1 MNRREALKHR
11 TSEFSLKNEK
21 CGKLTHEL
29 VRLLLG
35 TCVHG
40 GLRWFVPGT
49 AAARGTL
56 TGQHRHR
63 VRERAVVVGT
73 VGAHS

>member
-1 MNRREALKHR
+1 M
-11 TSEFSLKNEK
+11 
-21 CGKLTHEL
+21 
-29 VRLLLG
+29 
-35 TCVHG
+35 HG

-63 VRERAVVVGT
+63 VRERAVIVRT
-73 VGAHS
+73 IGAHSWNKYLTAVKQCNGYKCKHPRNYNSGVTVSVT

>member
-1 MNRREALKHR
+1 M
-11 TSEFSLKNEK
+11 
-21 CGKLTHEL
+21 
-29 VRLLLG
+29 RLLLG
-35 TCVHG
+35 TRVHG

-63 VRERAVVVGT
+63 VRERAVIVGT